1 LIVFVSPSPEASA
14 ALGEA
19 IGEAAAPG
27 LVIAF
32 RGGLGAGKTTL
43 AKGIARGLGVPDEVT
58 SPTYTIASEY
68 EGRLPLRHVDAYRLR
83 SADEFEDAGGE
94 LWLAPDGVCLVEWS
108 ENVEGALPRDTV
120 TIAIEIGS
128 GDARRFTIEGAR
140 LEEAPGFRPAVDLLA
155 VGVKTGA
162 GT

>member
-1 LIVFVSPSPEASA
+1 MIVFESTSPEASA
-14 ALGEA
+14 ALGSA
-19 IGEAAAPG
+19 IGAAAVPG

-83 SADEFEDAGGE
+83 SAQEFEDSGGE

-108 ENVEGALPRDTV
+108 EHVEGALPRGTV
-120 TIAIEIGS
+120 VIAIEPGE
-128 GDARRFTIEGAR
+128 GDSRRVTIDGAS
-140 LEEAPGFRPAVDLLA
+140 LEEAPGFRSAVAGLYA
-155 VGVKTGA
+155 RERAGA